1 MNGLLVALVGPDGAG
16 KSTVCAAVVGALREQ
31 GVAASSIYMGVSAAS
46 ADRPLPTT
54 RLALRVKRAM
64 GSAPDAGGPLLAAD
78 VSRIRAPRSLR
89 GHARAALRLA
99 NRAAEEVQREAR
111 VRWRLRGGQ
120 TVVVDRHYLLD
131 YHATDVT
138 APGLPWERRLHGWFL
153 RHALRYP
160 HLVVHLMAPAEVL
173 FARKG
178 EGSVEVLAQRQLEYE
193 ALADVVPRFERVS
206 VEQPLEGTVK
216 EVLDLIRGAR
226 HG

>member
-1 MNGLLVALVGPDGAG
+1 MRGLLVALVGPDGAG
-16 KSTVCAAVVGALREQ
+16 KSTACAAVVGALREQ
-31 GVAASSIYMGVSAAS
+31 GQAASSIYMGVSAAS
-46 ADRPLPTT
+46 ADRSLPTT
-54 RLALRVKRAM
+54 RLALWLKRTM
-64 GSAPDAGGPLLAAD
+64 GSAGDADGPRLAAD
-78 VSRIRAPRSLR
+78 VTRPQGPRPLN
-89 GHARAALRLA
+89 GQVRAALRLA
-99 NRAAEEVQREAR
+99 NRMAEEAQREAR

-138 APGLPWERRLHGWFL
+138 APGLAWDRRLHGWFL
-153 RHALRYP
+153 RSALRYP
-160 HLVVHLMAPAEVL
+160 HLVVHLQAPAEVL

-193 ALADVVPRFERVS
+193 ALARVVPRFERVS

-216 EVLDLIRGAR
+216 EVLALIRDAR

>member
-1 MNGLLVALVGPDGAG
+1 MSGLLVALVGPDGAG
-16 KSTVCAAVVGALREQ
+16 KSTVCAAVVDSLRRQ
-31 GVAASSIYMGVSAAS
+31 GQPASSIYMGVSAAS
-46 ADRPLPTT
+46 ADRSLPTT
-54 RLALRVKRAM
+54 RLALRLKRAR
-64 GSAPDAGGPLLAAD
+64 GASPDAAGPLLAAD
-78 VSRIRAPRSLR
+78 VARARGPRSLK
-89 GHARAALRLA
+89 GHVRAALRLA

-120 TVVVDRHYLLD
+120 IVVVDRHYLLD

-138 APGLPWERRLHGWFL
+138 AQGLSWDRRLHGWWL

-160 HLVVHLMAPAEVL
+160 QLVVHLKAPAEVL

-193 ALADVVPRFERVS
+193 SLADVVPRFERVR
-206 VEQPLEGTVK
+206 VDQPLEDTVE
-216 EVLDLIRGAR
+216 EVLDLIWDAR